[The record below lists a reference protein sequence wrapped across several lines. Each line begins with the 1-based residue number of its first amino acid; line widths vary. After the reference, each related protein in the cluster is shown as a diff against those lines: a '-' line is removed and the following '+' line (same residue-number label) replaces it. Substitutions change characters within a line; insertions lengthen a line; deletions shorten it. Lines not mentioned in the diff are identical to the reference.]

1 MFCCIGSWQEVVVE
15 GQDKVF
21 KDVIEPLET
30 VSVNVIPTSKQDIRE
45 LGSAQEV
52 SLIICRINI
61 FNRSYFVHSLNC
73 CVYWCMIRFRL
84 LIILIITD
92 CWNIDKKGLGPSFPK
107 NKANW
112 GSRGLT
118 PLISFVNQD
127 CALHSF
133 AHG

>member
-61 FNRSYFVHSLNC
+61 FNHSYFVHSLNC
-73 CVYWCMIRFRL
+73 CVYWCMIRSQL
-84 LIILIITD
+84 LNILLSQIAETLIT
-92 CWNIDKKGLGPSFPK
+92 KVLAPPSQK
-107 NKANW
+107 TK
-112 GSRGLT
+112 
-118 PLISFVNQD
+118 LIEAAEVW
-127 CALHSF
+127 LP
-133 AHG
+133 